1 MANPL
6 LPDASDTP
14 EIISPED
21 LKAFFRNMD
30 EAHAA
35 GFSRAG
41 VYVSQRSI
49 LEERL
54 RKAVGMT
61 MPAHRYA

>member
-14 EIISPED
+14 EIINPED
-21 LKAFFRNMD
+21 LKAFFQNLD

-35 GFSRAG
+35 SRGCAG
-41 VYVSQRSI
+41 AYISQRSI

-61 MPAHRYA
+61 MPSHGYA

>member
-14 EIISPED
+14 EIISPDD
-21 LKAFFRNMD
+21 LKAFFQNMD

-35 GFSRAG
+35 GYGRAG
-41 VYVSQRSI
+41 AYVSQRSI

-61 MPAHRYA
+61 MPPHRYA